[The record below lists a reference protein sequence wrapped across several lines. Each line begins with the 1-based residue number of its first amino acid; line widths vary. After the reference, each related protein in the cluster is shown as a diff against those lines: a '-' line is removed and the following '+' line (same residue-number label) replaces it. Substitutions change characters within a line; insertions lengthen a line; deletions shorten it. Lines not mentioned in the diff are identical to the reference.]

1 MSGTVKASSTETA
14 AENKPVYSVP
24 MNAYTSTMN
33 DKTATHENEDGTSIL
48 LPALDIV
55 NFFFRRHL
63 RIEGEE
69 LPRAITE
76 GRFLFCSHG
85 HVELYGA

>member
-24 MNAYTSTMN
+24 MNVHSSMN
-33 DKTATHENEDGTSIL
+33 DNTATHENEDGTSIL
-48 LPALDIV
+48 LPALDIHV
-55 NFFFRRHL
+55 IFFRRHL

-69 LPRAITE
+69 LPRAVTE
-76 GRFLFCSHG
+76 GMFLFCLLA
-85 HVELYGA
+85 HVAL

>member
-24 MNAYTSTMN
+24 MNSYSSMN
-33 DKTATHENEDGTSIL
+33 ANTVTHENEDGTSIL
-48 LPALDIV
+48 LPALDIQII
-55 NFFFRRHL
+55 FFRRHL

-69 LPRAITE
+69 LPRAVN
-76 GRFLFCSHG
+76 GRWVPFLLRA